1 MGCTRIITRFLHRGS
16 SLSAV
21 VVIIVV
27 VFGCTVPVWSVT
39 HHTVRAGEN
48 LWQIS
53 QKYGV
58 PLEKIYAWNDLCE
71 HSLLHI
77 GMQIRVCED
86 TPPSSAHYVIQPGD
100 NLWDISR
107 AHGVSLEALCG
118 ANNISQNTVLRVGQ
132 KLTIPSGSASPASG
146 GSVIE
151 TPPHST
157 TVHTVEQGESL
168 WLISRFYGVTLSS
181 IVASNNLHENSILQV
196 GMKLTIP
203 TSSSPAGHTSTS
215 PDSRDDSMQQ
225 EGFYYSVCTGDTL
238 WALSRQYGVSVNS
251 LMKANNLTSS
261 SRLQVNQ
268 RLYIP
273 GREVQVQTSGTRVGT
288 QYETYQIQHGD
299 SLWSISRHFRVSL
312 DQIMSLNGLSQ
323 SSVLRVGQTIRIPA
337 YISGDYGTRGEE
349 FIWPLQGRI
358 SSPYGNRSSGFHK
371 GIDIVAPAGTPIR
384 AAKSGVVSFSG
395 WINGYGRTVIID
407 HQDGLQ
413 TLYAHN
419 QVNLVSRG
427 QRVNQGDLVARVGIS
442 GNATG
447 YHCHFEIRQ
456 GGRHTNPLQ
465 FLRR

>member
-1 MGCTRIITRFLHRGS
+1 MGCTRTITKFLLRS
-16 SLSAV
+16 SSTLAV
-21 VVIIVV
+21 VLFIPVALLMVA
-27 VFGCTVPVWSVT
+27 VPAWSST
-39 HHTVRAGEN
+39 HHTVQTGDT

-53 QKYGV
+53 QKYNV
-58 PLEKIYAWNDLCE
+58 PLDKIYLWNDLCE
-71 HSLLHI
+71 QSLLRV
-77 GMQIRVCED
+77 GMKILVCEE
-86 TPPSSAHYVIQPGD
+86 TVPASSSYIIQPGD

-107 AHGVSLEALCG
+107 AHGVSLEALCS

-132 KLTIPSGSASPASG
+132 KLSIPSGSTASG
-146 GSVIE
+146 SGGGTGVSS
-151 TPPHST
+151 ST
-157 TVHTVEQGESL
+157 IHTVDKGESL

-181 IVASNNLHENSILQV
+181 IVEANNLHENSILQV

-203 TSSSPAGHTSTS
+203 TSSSS
-215 PDSRDDSMQQ
+215 PSMQASVSQ
-225 EGFYYSVCTGDTL
+225 SSQGDGSDSEGFYYSVCAGDTL

-251 LMKANNLTSS
+251 LMKANNLNSS

-273 GREVQVQTSGTRVGT
+273 GREGQAQASASSPGTE
-288 QYETYQIQHGD
+288 YETYQVRPGD
-299 SLWSISRHFRVSL
+299 SLWSISRHYRVSL
-312 DQIMSLNGLSQ
+312 DQLISLNGLSQ

-337 YISGDYGTRGEE
+337 YISGDYGIRSEGMV
-349 FIWPLQGRI
+349 WPLSGRV
-358 SSPYGNRSSGFHK
+358 SSPYGNRAGGFHT
-371 GIDIVAPAGTPIR
+371 GIDIAAPAGTPIR

-395 WINGYGRTVIID
+395 WLNGYGRTVIID
-407 HQDGLQ
+407 HPDGLQ

-456 GGRHTNPLQ
+456 SGRHTNPMQ